1 VGKRLGGYTMKQTT
15 KKSKKSKAL
24 SKKQAVT
31 EASGEKCTEITDP
44 NDQREE
50 KFISLLLMG
59 HSVHSAALKAGF
71 SKSYAKAGIYQR
83 LRTSENLQR
92 KIMGA
97 NTRWAQNYRK
107 FCMASLP
114 EIQEIESGALEEYR
128 KDPSLAID
136 KPTLLKQLKQTANV
150 LAPDSPQ
157 APKINIQKLQI
168 GQMMVAEN
176 LTRGLSGSPDLEA
189 LDVTPGTVDSDLEE
203 G

>member
-1 VGKRLGGYTMKQTT
+1 MARPT

-24 SKKQAVT
+24 GETAPVT
-31 EASGEKCTEITDP
+31 EVAPIKKGIVPVTDEE
-44 NDQREE
+44 REE

-83 LRTSENLQR
+83 LRTSENLQK

-128 KDPSLAID
+128 KNPALAID
-136 KPTLLKQLKQTANV
+136 KPSLLKQLKQTADV
-150 LAPDSPQ
+150 LQADMPQ
-157 APKINIQKLQI
+157 APKINIQNLQI
-168 GQMMVAEN
+168 SQLMVAQN
-176 LTRGLSGSPDLEA
+176 LQRGLSDSPDLEA
-189 LDVTPGTVDSDLEE
+189 LDVTPGTVDFDP
-203 G
+203 GKDD